1 LERRVVLLSRDTG
14 LASIVGLALANGHR
28 VAHLRSPGELTD
40 WSRAAVAAVVL
51 DSRPPNHQLAYKQ
64 VRARFRGPLVM
75 LLDRHER
82 RPNLPPDGARRYLH
96 RPFSAADLAAVLAA
110 PPSELG
116 VLENAI
122 IDTWARHATRDPL
135 PRPDGLA
142 YRTSWRPSTRRR
154 VRIWVAS
161 VAAMMGLLVVFNLSD
176 QGPCGPGCTSF
187 GASVAGAS
195 ESRTPLTSRPPSQGG
210 GSGGGSSTPTSGPG
224 PAPGGVPL
232 VSGIGDLIQGINP
245 ITSTDT
251 TPPSGPEPVP
261 GVPSP
266 NQPPTGPPATTPPG
280 PTPPTTSPPTTAP
293 PTTAPPTT
301 APPTTEPPTTAPPTT
316 EPPTTEPPTTE
327 PPTTA
332 PPTTEPPTT
341 APPTTEPP
349 TTEPPTT
356 APPTTEPP
364 TTAPPTT
371 EPPTTAPPSTAPPST
386 ASPTT

>member
-1 LERRVVLLSRDTG
+1 VYLERRVVLLSRDTG
-14 LASIVGLALANGHR
+14 LASIVGLALANGDR
-28 VAHLRSPGELTD
+28 VARLHSPGELTD
-40 WSRAAVAAVVL
+40 WTPAAVAAVVL

-64 VRARFRGPLVM
+64 VRDRYRGPLVM
-75 LLDRHER
+75 LLDRDER

-96 RPFSAADLAAVLAA
+96 RPFSAADLAAVLAK
-110 PPSELG
+110 PPAELG

-122 IDTWARHATRDPL
+122 IDTWARHAARDPL

-142 YRTSWRPSTRRR
+142 YRTSWKPSTRRR
-154 VRIWVAS
+154 LRIWVAC
-161 VAAMMGLLVVFNLSD
+161 VAALMGLLVVFNLSD
-176 QGPCGPGCTSF
+176 QSPCGPGCTSL

-195 ESRTPLTSRPPSQGG
+195 ENRTPLTSRPPSRGGG
-210 GSGGGSSTPTSGPG
+210 GSGGGSSTPAPGPG

-232 VSGIGDLIQGINP
+232 VSGIGDLVQGINP

-251 TPPSGPEPVP
+251 TPPSAPEPVP

-266 NQPPTGPPATTPPG
+266 TTPPG
-280 PTPPTTSPPTTAP
+280 TTPPTTSPPTTTPPGTTPPTTSPPTTAP

-301 APPTTEPPTTAPPTT
+301 APPTTPPPTTA
-316 EPPTTEPPTTE
+316 
-327 PPTTA
+327 
-332 PPTTEPPTT
+332 
-341 APPTTEPP
+341 PP

-371 EPPTTAPPSTAPPST
+371 EPPTTAPPTEPPTTAATT